1 MASADAKKKKK
12 WFKGFFMDAEL
23 VMKLVIVKLIKI
35 INEFVSYL
43 NIKLILIFI
52 G

>member
-1 MASADAKKKKK
+1 
-12 WFKGFFMDAEL
+12 MDAEL
-23 VMKLVIVKLIKI
+23 VVKLVIVKLIKI